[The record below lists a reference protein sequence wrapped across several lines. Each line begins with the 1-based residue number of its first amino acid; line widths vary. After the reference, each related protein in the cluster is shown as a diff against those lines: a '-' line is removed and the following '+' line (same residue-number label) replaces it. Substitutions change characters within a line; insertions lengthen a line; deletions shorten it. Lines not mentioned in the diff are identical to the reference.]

1 MGVIAGFLVQN
12 VLKYLLEFGEVSYYL
27 GYNAMS
33 DFFPKM
39 KLKPNPNCEDSFCQS
54 NQVKAAAQGT
64 PDKVETVTRDK
75 QAAALVHEN
84 NEWGI
89 SVVDESGPEVTE
101 NLAVAEGVR
110 FAYDHGARNVP
121 CQQANKFEKEVSLDD
136 LVKQMKSL

>member
-27 GYNAMS
+27 GYNAMN

-39 KLKPNPNCEDSFCQS
+39 KLKPNPNCEDSFCRS
-54 NQVKAAAQGT
+54 NQLKAAAQGT
-64 PDKVETVTRDK
+64 LDKVKTVTRDI
-75 QAAALVHEN
+75 QPVAPLHEN

-89 SVVDESGPEVTE
+89 SVVDESGPEVTD
-101 NLAVAEGVR
+101 NLGVAEGVR
-110 FAYDHGARNVP
+110 FAYDYGTRNVP
-121 CQQANKFEKEVSLDD
+121 CQQANKFEKEISLDD